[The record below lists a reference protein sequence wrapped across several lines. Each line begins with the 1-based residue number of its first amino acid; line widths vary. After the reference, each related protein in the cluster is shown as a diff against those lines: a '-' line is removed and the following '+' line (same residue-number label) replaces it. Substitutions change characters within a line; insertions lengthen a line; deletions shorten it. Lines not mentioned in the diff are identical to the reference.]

1 MTKKTAYKKRRLGK
15 KIKQQRRLPV
25 LACGGTHKDDTI
37 ELQGNHKDDAIK
49 ALIKL
54 GYNES
59 NIDIA

>member
-1 MTKKTAYKKRRLGK
+1 MTVVSGISGDEIENVTKNLKNM
-15 KIKQQRRLPV
+15 

-59 NIDIA
+59 NIDVA